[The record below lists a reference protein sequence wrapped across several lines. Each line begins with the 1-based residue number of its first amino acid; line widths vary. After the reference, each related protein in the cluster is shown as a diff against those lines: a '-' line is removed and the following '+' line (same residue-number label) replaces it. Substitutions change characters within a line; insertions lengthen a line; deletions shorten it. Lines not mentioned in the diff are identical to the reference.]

1 MKVILFGAGGAM
13 GKKVAAL
20 QATRQNF
27 EIVASVSQEFI
38 SDEEKKQ
45 YACLDEY
52 TGQADVLIDFSFH
65 TAVEQILKYCIR
77 RSLPVVIATT
87 GHTEEEKE
95 LIRRASST
103 IPVFYSANMSVGV
116 AVICRLAKQA
126 AAAFPE
132 ADVEIV
138 ETHHHRK
145 MDAPSGTVLMLA
157 EGIREVRPDSVITT
171 GRSGQGKREA
181 NEIGIQSVRL
191 GNVVGI
197 HEVMIS
203 TGNETITIRHEAS
216 DRALFADGAAVA
228 AEYLICK
235 SAGLYNMND
244 YMNQEE
250 EA

>member
-20 QATRQNF
+20 QETHDDF
-27 EIVASVSQEFI
+27 EIVASVSQEFVT
-38 SDEEKKQ
+38 DENENR
-45 YACLDEY
+45 YASLEEF

-65 TAVEQILKYCIR
+65 TSVEQILKYCIKR
-77 RSLPVVIATT
+77 NLPAVIATT
-87 GHTEEEKE
+87 GHTQEEKE
-95 LIRRASST
+95 MIRKASAS

-116 AVICRLAKQA
+116 AVTCRLAKQA
-126 AAAFPE
+126 VAAFPD

-145 MDAPSGTVLMLA
+145 MDAPSGTALMLA

-191 GNVVGI
+191 GNVVGV

-228 AEYLICK
+228 AEYLIGK
-235 SAGLYNMND
+235 PAGLYNMND

-250 EA
+250 EK

>member
-1 MKVILFGAGGAM
+1 
-13 GKKVAAL
+13 
-20 QATRQNF
+20 
-27 EIVASVSQEFI
+27 
-38 SDEEKKQ
+38 
-45 YACLDEY
+45 
-52 TGQADVLIDFSFH
+52 
-65 TAVEQILKYCIR
+65 
-77 RSLPVVIATT
+77 
-87 GHTEEEKE
+87 
-95 LIRRASST
+95 
-103 IPVFYSANMSVGV
+103 
-116 AVICRLAKQA
+116 
-126 AAAFPE
+126 
-132 ADVEIV
+132 
-138 ETHHHRK
+138 
-145 MDAPSGTVLMLA
+145 MLA

>member
-1 MKVILFGAGGAM
+1 MKVLLFGAGGAM

-20 QATRQNF
+20 QGTRDDF
-27 EIVASVSQEFI
+27 EIVASVSQEFVT
-38 SDEEKKQ
+38 DENENR
-45 YACLDEY
+45 YARLEEY

-65 TAVEQILKYCIR
+65 TSVGQILEYCMKR
-77 RSLPVVIATT
+77 NLPAVIATT
-87 GHTEEEKE
+87 GHTQEERE
-95 LIRRASST
+95 LIRKASAS

-116 AVICRLAKQA
+116 AVTCQLAKQA
-126 AAAFPE
+126 AAAFPQ
-132 ADVEIV
+132 ADIEIV
-138 ETHHHRK
+138 EIHHHRT
-145 MDAPSGTVLMLA
+145 MDAPSGTALMLA
-157 EGIREVRPDSVITT
+157 ESIREVRPDSVITT

-228 AEYLICK
+228 AQFLIGK
-235 SAGLYNMND
+235 PAGLYNMND
-244 YMNQEE
+244 FMNQGEE
-250 EA
+250 K

>member
-1 MKVILFGAGGAM
+1 M
-13 GKKVAAL
+13 
-20 QATRQNF
+20 
-27 EIVASVSQEFI
+27 
-38 SDEEKKQ
+38 
-45 YACLDEY
+45 
-52 TGQADVLIDFSFH
+52 
-65 TAVEQILKYCIR
+65 
-77 RSLPVVIATT
+77 IATT

-145 MDAPSGTVLMLA
+145 MDAPSGTALMLA

-197 HEVMIS
+197 HEIMIS
-203 TGNETITIRHEAS
+203 TGNETITIKHEAS

-244 YMNQEE
+244 YMNQDE